1 MQTHF
6 RKYAERARRFLAQ
19 DDAVTSVEYAVVL
32 ALLLM
37 VAFAAIALFGNNTN
51 QTFTKNNDSL
61 KAVNFGS

>member
-1 MQTHF
+1 MQTHL
-6 RKYAERARRFLAQ
+6 RKYAERAQRFLAQ

-61 KAVNFGS
+61 KSVNFGS

>member
-1 MQTHF
+1 MQTHL
-6 RKYAERARRFLAQ
+6 RKYAERGQRFLAQ